1 MGLTDTIS
9 AFSEKR
15 LLSISLFIILVKC
28 ESTMFADSLI
38 ILDGVLSR
46 PVAFFGFMS
55 LIILFISS
63 AVVCGK

>member
-1 MGLTDTIS
+1 
-9 AFSEKR
+9 
-15 LLSISLFIILVKC
+15 
-28 ESTMFADSLI
+28 MFADSLI
-38 ILDGVLSR
+38 ILGGVLSR